1 VVSTEAPLPS
11 RPSTTNDEVT
21 ASKTAASPMPAR
33 GSTKP
38 GGRSVTAGEAAA
50 DAGEI
55 VGGGLSVCFE
65 QAAEALNITMA
76 ATL

>member
-1 VVSTEAPLPS
+1 MPASG
-11 RPSTTNDEVT
+11 STT
-21 ASKTAASPMPAR
+21 
-33 GSTKP
+33 P

-65 QAAEALNITMA
+65 QAAEAVNITMA